1 MNDIERGCGNVYED
15 LGHLD
20 AEEMMVKAQLAA
32 RIGEIIVE
40 RRWSQQQAAAG
51 LGLTQPKLS
60 QMLRGQFRGI
70 SEVKMLNALARL
82 GLDVQIIIGPARTD
96 TTRKHVGIVF
106 AA

>member
-15 LGHLD
+15 LSRPD

-32 RIGEIIVE
+32 KIGEIIAE
-40 RRWSQQQAAAG
+40 RQWSQQQAAAVI
-51 LGLTQPKLS
+51 GLTQPKLS

-70 SEVKMLNALARL
+70 SEAKMLDALARL
-82 GLDVQIIIGPARTD
+82 GLDVQIVIGPSRTD

>member
-1 MNDIERGCGNVYED
+1 MNNIERGCGNVYED
-15 LGHLD
+15 LGHAD

-32 RIGEIIVE
+32 KIGEVIAE
-40 RRWSQQQAAAG
+40 RQWSQQKAATVIG
-51 LGLTQPKLS
+51 LAQPKLS

-70 SEVKMLNALARL
+70 SEAKMLDALARL
-82 GLDVQIIIGPARTD
+82 GLDVQIVIGPSRTD